1 MAIKKVI
8 IVGANGHL
16 GPSILKALLDA
27 NFEVSVLT
35 RASSKSTYAS
45 DVNVLKTDDDL
56 PHDQLAKA
64 LKTQDALVLAFA
76 GTQTD
81 NSIKIINAA
90 YEVGVK
96 HVIPADF
103 GSCDSGDP
111 RSLDLIPLY
120 GGKKVV
126 RDHLVSLTQ
135 KPRPDGSTIAWT
147 SLVTGHFFDYGL
159 KSGLLSIDLQKGWT
173 RIFDAGTYKHA
184 LTKLA
189 DIGMATAKIL
199 QQADNPRLKNKL
211 VYLYGLQTTQND
223 LLAAVEEVTG
233 KKFEKE
239 VVNSED
245 FIKENKAKLKNK
257 PDDGEI
263 TEELVSVEGIV
274 NTNFDGKG
282 DAFVNDLVGLPKQSL
297 KQQVEEALK

>member
-1 MAIKKVI
+1 MI

-16 GPSILKALLDA
+16 GPSILKALIDA
-27 NFEVSVLT
+27 DFKVSVLT
-35 RASSKSTYAS
+35 RATSKSTYPS
-45 DVNVLKTDDDL
+45 NVNVLKTDDDL
-56 PHDQLAKA
+56 PHDQLVKA
-64 LKTQDALVLAFA
+64 LTGQEALVLAFA

-81 NSIKIINAA
+81 NSIKIIDAA
-90 YEVGVK
+90 FEAGVK

-126 RDHLVSLTQ
+126 RDHLIGLTQ
-135 KPRPDGSTIAWT
+135 KTRPDGSTIAWT
-147 SLVTGHFFDYGL
+147 SLVNGHFFDYGL
-159 KSGLLSIDLQKGWT
+159 KSGLLSINLEQGWT
-173 RIFDAGTYKHA
+173 RIFDDGNYKHA

-189 DIGMATAKIL
+189 DIGTATAKIL
-199 QQADNPRLKNKL
+199 RQNENPRLKNKL
-211 VYLYGLQTTQND
+211 VYLHGLQTTQND

-233 KKFEKE
+233 KKFEKMI
-239 VVNSED
+239 VNSDD
-245 FIKENKAKLKNK
+245 FIKENKAKLKKN
-257 PDDGEI
+257 PDDHET

-297 KQQVEEALK
+297 KQQVEEALR